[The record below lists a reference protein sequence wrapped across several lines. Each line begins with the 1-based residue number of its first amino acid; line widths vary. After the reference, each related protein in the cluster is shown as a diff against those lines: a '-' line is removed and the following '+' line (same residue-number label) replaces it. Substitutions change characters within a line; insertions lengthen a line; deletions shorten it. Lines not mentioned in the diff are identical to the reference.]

1 MEENNTIEQYNNALF
16 YLEQGYTQNIDKAI
30 ELLILA
36 GEKGNADAQY
46 RLGALYAEGEFVAE
60 DLKAAVYWLDQATRQ
75 GRTEAENK
83 LATYLNQLIARYY
96 YSRFCSFGNKL
107 KLDKNEVLSW
117 LEKVASI
124 NNPKIQYS
132 IGKIYL
138 SDWDI
143 EKGEEWLT
151 KSAEQDYE
159 NAIIELID
167 VYNYE
172 CEKDY
177 CNVEKLCYW
186 VKKALS
192 LGIDL
197 KEKDIFLN
205 EKAVFL
211 LEKEIDPDSFFKSS
225 SNYKALK
232 TIRDNNP
239 LTINFIKHWILDNC
253 DLFEYRQD
261 CAIEDLSIFLKR
273 CIYHKTIFQQLL
285 IDLKSLDN
293 MEKVQQ
299 WYADI
304 KERYPDI
311 FEMTE
316 ILQSQKMLHTPT
328 PYYKFDLSPL
338 ESLKIYFNNEDFK
351 DFFKFYNKIST
362 FFYGLPLSKITE
374 EIKPLTSPLLSPDE
388 AATQYQLALSYFEE
402 GVMQNVD
409 KAIKLLIDA
418 ANNDNTDAQR
428 ELWKLYSDEQYVPK
442 NAKKTIYWLK
452 RAIKREDIKS
462 FKFLKNEIRF
472 IDDEIISYIEKKAQS
487 GDVETMVFLGEVL
500 NDENNYHKGHYWLI
514 EAAKRENHK
523 AIGYLLARVYKINKS
538 YCFYPWEITNMH
550 EEMYWLKRALFL
562 GVDLNEHNCTISL
575 KNKFLLKRQNPIG
588 APKIYESRDEKG
600 ISELIKRLPLNR
612 YFLQQ
617 WLKKYDLE
625 KLRPDDYSY
634 SYDRM
639 FIEVYDT
646 LKIIMSYHLT
656 IYQELLKEFEI
667 IKNDKTLL
675 QKYFERI
682 EKRYKDIFTIGNKML
697 SLNMLCVPNPCYKIP
712 LSDDE
717 SINIYF
723 EEENF
728 KDFFEFYSKVLYYYN
743 TYVYELQFCNS
754 EDGVP
759 F

>member
-30 ELLILA
+30 ELLTLA
-36 GEKGNADAQY
+36 AEKGNADAQY

-60 DLKAAVYWLDQATRQ
+60 DLETIIYWLDQAARQ

-83 LATYLNQLIARYY
+83 LATYLNQLIARHY

-172 CEKDY
+172 CENNY

-211 LEKEIDPDSFFKSS
+211 LEREIDPDSFFKSS

-232 TIRDNNP
+232 TISDNNP
-239 LTINFIKHWILDNC
+239 LTINFIKNWILDNRE
-253 DLFEYRQD
+253 LFEYRQYS
-261 CAIEDLSIFLKR
+261 AIEDFSIFIKR

-304 KERYPDI
+304 KKRYPDI
-311 FEMTE
+311 FEMIE

-328 PYYKFDLSPL
+328 PYYEFNLSSL
-338 ESLKIYFNNEDFK
+338 ESLKIYFNDEDFK
-351 DFFKFYNKIST
+351 GFFEFYNKIST
-362 FFYGLPLSKITE
+362 FFYGQSLSEITE
-374 EIKPLTSPLLSPDE
+374 EIKPLTPSFLSPDE
-388 AATQYQLALSYFEE
+388 AATQYHLALSYFEE

-418 ANNDNTDAQR
+418 ANNDNTNAQR

-442 NAKKTIYWLK
+442 NVEKAIYWLK
-452 RAIKREDIKS
+452 RAIKREDIKLLE
-462 FKFLKNEIRF
+462 FLKNKIEF

-487 GDVETMVFLGEVL
+487 GDVETMLFLGEIL
-500 NDENNYHKGHYWLI
+500 KDENNYHKRYYWLI

-523 AIGYLLARVYKINKS
+523 AIGYLLAISTS
-538 YCFYPWEITNMH
+538 YCSYPSEITNMLKQ
-550 EEMYWLKRALFL
+550 MYWLKRALFL
-562 GVDLNEHNCTISL
+562 GIDLKEYNCPISL
-575 KNKFLLKRQNPIG
+575 KNKILLKRQNAIG
-588 APKIYESRDEKG
+588 ADKIYESKDEKA
-600 ISELIKRLPLNR
+600 ISELIKRSFLDR

-617 WLKKYDLE
+617 WLRKYDLE

-639 FIEVYDT
+639 FIELYDT
-646 LKIIMSYHLT
+646 LKIIMSYHFT

-682 EKRYKDIFTIGNKML
+682 EKRYKYIFTIGNKML

-712 LSDDE
+712 LSDYE